1 MQDIL
6 DALASSELAGTV
18 GSPFEFLL
26 ILVFSMLFGV
36 IYRYIYYIYY
46 KKNEPID
53 SSVAFSFPLMA
64 PGVTAIF
71 WLIQYSLPLSL
82 GLLGALSFVRFRTP
96 VKRAEDIAFILI
108 VIATALACAVL
119 KLWIAL
125 MIVVATL
132 LYTVIKNYVFPRIHK
147 SSTSVLLTLHTVD
160 TVDPKA
166 VQDAVAGALGRN
178 AEFVSMSAHD
188 GIRSCVLQIQL
199 SDNAALGTIHNAVK
213 ALDAQTRF
221 DVFYQDPR
229 QSGY

>member
-6 DALASSELAGTV
+6 DALGGSELTSTV

-26 ILVFSMLFGV
+26 ILVFSMLFGIV
-36 IYRYIYYIYY
+36 YRYIYYIYY

-96 VKRAEDIAFILI
+96 VKRAEDISFILI
-108 VIATALACAVL
+108 VIATSLACAVL
-119 KLWIAL
+119 KLWIGL

-132 LYTVIKNYVFPRIHK
+132 LYTVVKNYVFPMLHK
-147 SSTSVLLTLHTVD
+147 SGNTVLLTLHTVD

-166 VQDAVAGALGRN
+166 VQDAVAGAMGRT
-178 AEFVSMSAHD
+178 ADFISMSAHD
-188 GIRSCVLQIQL
+188 GIRSCVLQIHL
-199 SDNAALGTIHNAVK
+199 ADNASLGKVHTALK
-213 ALDAQTRF
+213 ALDPQTRF

>member
-6 DALASSELAGTV
+6 DLLANSELAGQV

-26 ILVFSMLFGV
+26 IMVFSMLFGV
-36 IYRYIYYIYY
+36 VYRYIYYIYY

-119 KLWIAL
+119 KVWIAL
-125 MIVVATL
+125 MIVGATL
-132 LYTVIKNYVFPRIHK
+132 LYTLLKNFVFPRFAK
-147 SSTSVLLTLHTVD
+147 AGNTVLVTLHTVD
-160 TVDPKA
+160 TIEPTA
-166 VQDAVAGALGRN
+166 VLAVVSRTLGRS
-178 AEFVSMSAHD
+178 AEFVSLSAHD
-188 GIRSCVLQIQL
+188 GIRSCVLQVNV
-199 SDNAALGTIHNAVK
+199 SDSAALGGMHTALK
-213 ALDAQTRF
+213 DLDANARF
-221 DVFYQDPR
+221 DVFFQDPR
-229 QSGY
+229 HGGY

>member
-1 MQDIL
+1 MQEIL
-6 DALASSELAGTV
+6 DGLAQSVLIGNA

-26 ILVFSMLFGV
+26 ILLFSVLFGIV
-36 IYRYIYYIYY
+36 YRYIYYIYY
-46 KKNEPID
+46 KKDEPMD

-108 VIATALACAVL
+108 VIATSLACAVL
-119 KLWIAL
+119 KIEVGL

-132 LYTVIKNYVFPRIHK
+132 IYTVGKNYIFPLLYK
-147 SSTSVLLTLHTVD
+147 AGNTVLLTIHTKD
-160 TVDPKA
+160 SVDPSAIQATVKQ
-166 VQDAVAGALGRN
+166 VCGGNPTLI
-178 AEFVSMSAHD
+178 SMSNHD
-188 GIRSCVLQIQL
+188 GIHAFVLQIRL
-199 SDNAALGTIHNAVK
+199 VNNSVLPKIHEAIKV
-213 ALDAQTRF
+213 LDDQARF
-221 DVFYQDPR
+221 DIFFQDPR

>member
-6 DALASSELAGTV
+6 DGLAQSVLVGNA
-18 GSPFEFLL
+18 GSPFEFLV
-26 ILVFSMLFGV
+26 ILLFSVLFGLV
-36 IYRYIYYIYY
+36 YRYIYYIYY
-46 KKNEPID
+46 KKDEPMD

-108 VIATALACAVL
+108 VIATSLACAVL
-119 KLWIAL
+119 KIEIGL

-132 LYTVIKNYVFPRIHK
+132 MYTIGKNYFFPLWYK
-147 SSTSVLLTLHTVD
+147 AGNTVLLTVHTKD
-160 TVDPKA
+160 SIDPPAIHAA
-166 VQDAVAGALGRN
+166 VMRVCGGNPTLI
-178 AEFVSMSAHD
+178 SMSTHD
-188 GIRSCVLQIQL
+188 GIHAFVLQIRL
-199 SDNAALGTIHNAVK
+199 VDNTLVPLIHAAIK
-213 ALDAQTRF
+213 ELDEQARF
-221 DVFYQDPR
+221 DIFFQDPR

>member
-1 MQDIL
+1 MQEIL
-6 DALASSELAGTV
+6 DELAQSMLVGNA

-26 ILVFSMLFGV
+26 ILLFSVLFGIV
-36 IYRYIYYIYY
+36 YRYIYYIYY
-46 KKNEPID
+46 KKDEPMD

-108 VIATALACAVL
+108 VIATSLACAVL
-119 KLWIAL
+119 KIEVGL

-132 LYTVIKNYVFPRIHK
+132 IYTLGKNYIFPLLYK
-147 SSTSVLLTLHTVD
+147 AGNTVLLTIHTNES
-160 TVDPKA
+160 VDPSA
-166 VQDAVAGALGRN
+166 VQSAVKQVCGGNPTLI
-178 AEFVSMSAHD
+178 SMSNHD
-188 GIRSCVLQIQL
+188 GIHAFVLQIRL
-199 SDNAALGTIHNAVK
+199 VNNALLPKIHEAIKV
-213 ALDAQTRF
+213 LDDQARF
-221 DVFYQDPR
+221 DIFFQDPR

>member
-6 DALASSELAGTV
+6 DALANSELAGTV

-132 LYTVIKNYVFPRIHK
+132 LYTVIKNYVFPRIHR

-160 TVDPKA
+160 SVDPKA

-178 AEFVSMSAHD
+178 AEFVSMSAH
-188 GIRSCVLQIQL
+188 
-199 SDNAALGTIHNAVK
+199 DNAALGTIHNAVK

>member
-6 DALASSELAGTV
+6 DGFAQSVLVGNA
-18 GSPFEFLL
+18 GSPFEFLV
-26 ILVFSMLFGV
+26 ILLFSVLFGLV
-36 IYRYIYYIYY
+36 YRYIYYIYY
-46 KKNEPID
+46 KKDEPMD

-108 VIATALACAVL
+108 VIATSLACAVL
-119 KLWIAL
+119 KIEIGL

-132 LYTVIKNYVFPRIHK
+132 MYTIGKNYFFPLWYK
-147 SSTSVLLTLHTVD
+147 AGNTVLLTVHTKD
-160 TVDPKA
+160 SIDPPAIHAA
-166 VQDAVAGALGRN
+166 VMRVCGGNPTLI
-178 AEFVSMSAHD
+178 SMSTHD
-188 GIRSCVLQIQL
+188 GIHAFVLQIRL
-199 SDNAALGTIHNAVK
+199 VDNTLVPLIHAAIK
-213 ALDAQTRF
+213 ELDEQARF
-221 DVFYQDPR
+221 DIFFQDPR